1 MQAKLAAWA
10 GLARGK
16 DAPFPSFAAAAT
28 TGTMSTT
35 FQLDTATSRA
45 NPTPAP
51 MKRLTV
57 PALRKRKTGG
67 ATADPIVMLTAYTAR
82 QAQLLDPHCDL
93 LLVGDSLGQVIYGLP
108 SSVPVTLEMMA
119 AHGAAVVR
127 GSYHSVVIVDMPF
140 GSYEASPEIAFANAA
155 RLLKETGCA
164 GVKLEGG
171 EAMAETV
178 AFLVQRGI
186 PVIGHVGLTPQ
197 AVNVLGGYNAR
208 GRSDAEAAKIVAD
221 AKALDAAGAFAIVVE
236 GVVEPIAIEATAA
249 VACLTIGIGG
259 SAQCDGQ
266 VLVTEDML
274 GMFER
279 VPRFVKRYAE
289 VAETVSDAAA
299 RYAADV
305 RARTFPGAEQT
316 YQPK

>member
-1 MQAKLAAWA
+1 
-10 GLARGK
+10 
-16 DAPFPSFAAAAT
+16 
-28 TGTMSTT
+28 MSTT

-57 PALRKRKTGG
+57 PALRKRKVEGV
-67 ATADPIVMLTAYTAR
+67 TAEPIVMLTAYTAR

-127 GSYHSVVIVDMPF
+127 GSYHSVVVVDMPF
-140 GSYEASPEIAFANAA
+140 GAYEASPRQAFDNAA

-178 AFLVQRGI
+178 AFLVARGI
-186 PVIGHVGLTPQ
+186 PVVGHVGLTPQ

-208 GRSDAEAAKIVAD
+208 GRSDAEAAKIVSD
-221 AKALDAAGAFAIVVE
+221 AKALDEAGAFAIVVE
-236 GVVEPIAIEATAA
+236 GVVEPIAIEVTKSTS
-249 VACLTIGIGG
+249 CPIIGIGG

-266 VLVTEDML
+266 VLVAEDML

-289 VAETVSDAAA
+289 VAETISEAAA
-299 RYAADV
+299 RYAAEV
-305 RARTFPGAEQT
+305 RARTFPGTEQT